1 MNTEFTEDTAPGT
14 LQQNISG
21 LFHYLRSNRRYI
33 ILAAILFAIGG
44 LVLSFVKRPAYTA
57 ESSFVLDNNAGS
69 SMGSFASIAALA
81 GVSMD
86 NGSGVFSADNIVEL
100 YRSRTL
106 LENTL
111 LTRATFGDK
120 KELLIDRYIASQ
132 PKWREL
138 VEKKHV
144 RFTGNRMHPD
154 RTADSVLYEVVKEI
168 RKKALLVDKLEKK
181 TIITVSVTSKDELF
195 AKNFNEQLV
204 GNVNSL
210 FVQIKS
216 AKAAQNVRVL
226 QRQTDSVKR
235 TLNANM
241 QGAASALDDVPYAN
255 PLEQSL
261 KVPSQRKS
269 ADLQAN
275 AAVYA
280 ELIKNLELAKL
291 TLLRETPLI
300 QSIDKPQLPL
310 EKEKINKVVYAIAG
324 GIIGAVLMTIWFIV
338 IGLFYK
344 KQIN

>member
-1 MNTEFTEDTAPGT
+1 MSTAFIENSAAGT
-14 LQQNISG
+14 LQYNIKG
-21 LFHYLRSNRRYI
+21 LLNYLRSMKRYI
-33 ILAAILFAIGG
+33 FFAAVVFAMGG
-44 LVLSFVKRPAYTA
+44 LLLSFVKKPAYTA

-69 SMGSFASIAALA
+69 SMGSFASLAALA

-86 NGSGVFSADNIVEL
+86 NGGGVFSADNIVEL

-111 LTRATFGDK
+111 LTRARFGNRN
-120 KELLIDRYIASQ
+120 ELLIDRYIASQ
-132 PKWREL
+132 PKWRDL
-138 VEKKHV
+138 VINKRV
-144 RFTGNRMHPD
+144 SFTADRTHSD

-168 RKKALLVDKLEKK
+168 RKKALMVDKMDKK

-204 GNVNSL
+204 GNVNAL
-210 FVQIKS
+210 FIRIKS
-216 AKAAQNVRVL
+216 AKAAQNVQVL

-235 TLNANM
+235 TLNSNM
-241 QGAASALDDVPYAN
+241 QGAATALDDVPYAN

-261 KVPSQRKS
+261 KVPAQRKS

-300 QSIDKPQLPL
+300 QSIDRPELPL
-310 EKEKINKVVYAIAG
+310 EKEKISKVVYTIAG
-324 GIIGAVLMTIWFIV
+324 AVIGTVLMTMWLIMS
-338 IGLFYK
+338 GLFFK
-344 KQIN
+344 SKFN

>member
-1 MNTEFTEDTAPGT
+1 MSTEFTEDTTPGT

-21 LFHYLRSNRRYI
+21 LFNYLRSKRRYI
-33 ILAAILFAIGG
+33 IFTALVFAVGG
-44 LVLSFVKRPAYTA
+44 LILSFIKKPAYTA

-69 SMGSFASIAALA
+69 GMGNFASIAALA

-111 LTRATFGDK
+111 LTRAAFGNES
-120 KELLIDRYIASQ
+120 ELLIDRYIASQ
-132 PKWREL
+132 PKWRDL
-138 VEKKHV
+138 VAEKHIK
-144 RFTGNRMHPD
+144 FTANRTQRD

-168 RKKALLVDKLEKK
+168 RKKALTVDKLEKK

-204 GNVNSL
+204 GNVNAL

-216 AKAAQNVRVL
+216 AKAAQNVKVL

-241 QGAASALDDVPYAN
+241 QGAAAALDDVPYAN

-310 EKEKINKVVYAIAG
+310 EKEKISKVIYTIAG
-324 GIIGAVLMTIWFIV
+324 GITGAVLITIWFI
-338 IGLFYK
+338 IWGLFYK